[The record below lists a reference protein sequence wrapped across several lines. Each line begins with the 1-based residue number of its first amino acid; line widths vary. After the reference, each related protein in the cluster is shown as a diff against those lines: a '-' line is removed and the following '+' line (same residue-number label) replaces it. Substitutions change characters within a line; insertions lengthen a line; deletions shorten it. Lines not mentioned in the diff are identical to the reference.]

1 MDAARRRFGFWLT
14 TVGILVFSAAVAS
27 PSPVYP
33 LYQAAWHL
41 TPVAMTAMFAIYV
54 AGLLGGLL
62 TAGSLSDFVG
72 RRAVV
77 LPAIVVC
84 FVALILLG
92 SAGGLGAVLIAR
104 TVQGIAMSLVVGSLG
119 ASLLDFAPPG
129 NPRLAATFNGAL
141 WPLGLAVGA
150 LLGGLMVD
158 DAPSPTHLVFY
169 VLAAVVV
176 VLFVAMWFLPASAGR
191 RPGALTSLKPSVS
204 LPPRVRGVFF
214 AVLGCLLAAWALGG
228 LYLGM
233 GASIVRSLFGF
244 HAAVDGALAM
254 AAVCGVGAVTGIAT
268 QSRDARRVM
277 MAGAA
282 TLIVGPVLT
291 IVSVHT
297 HESWLFYVSSVVSG
311 VGFGAGFQGGLRL
324 VLAEADENGRAGV
337 LSAVY
342 VACYGAF
349 SVPALI
355 AGLLTPRLGL
365 SEVVTGYAVLIV
377 LMAAV
382 ALVLQ
387 LTRRAVRETELV
399 ADADEQE
406 HQRVGA

>member
-1 MDAARRRFGFWLT
+1 MDVVRRRFGFWLT
-14 TVGILVFSAAVAS
+14 SIGILVFSAAVAS

-33 LYQAAWHL
+33 LYQSAWHL
-41 TPVAMTAMFAIYV
+41 SPVAMTAMFAIYV

-72 RRAVV
+72 RRAVI
-77 LPAIVVC
+77 LPAIVIC
-84 FVALILLG
+84 FVALLLLG
-92 SAGGLGAVLIAR
+92 SAGGLGAVLVAR
-104 TVQGIAMSLVVGSLG
+104 VVQGLAMSLVVGSLG

-150 LLGGLMVD
+150 LLGGLLVD
-158 DAPSPTHLVFY
+158 DAPAPTHLVYY

-176 VLFVAMWFLPASAGR
+176 LLFVAMWFLPASAAR
-191 RPGALTSLKPSVS
+191 RPGALASLAPSVS

-228 LYLGM
+228 LYLGI
-233 GASIVRSLFGF
+233 GASIVRSLFGL

-254 AAVCGVGAVTGIAT
+254 AAVTGIGAVTGIAT
-268 QSRDARRVM
+268 QHRDARRVM
-277 MAGAA
+277 LIGAA
-282 TLIVGPVLT
+282 TLIIGPVLT
-291 IVSVHT
+291 IVSVHA

-324 VLAEADENGRAGV
+324 ILAEADENGRAGV

-365 SEVVTGYAVLIV
+365 SKVVTGYSILVV

-382 ALVLQ
+382 AVVLQ
-387 LTRRAVRETELV
+387 LSRRSVREAELV
-399 ADADEQE
+399 ADDDERE
-406 HQRVGA
+406 HQLA

>member
-1 MDAARRRFGFWLT
+1 MDVVRRRFGFWLT
-14 TVGILVFSAAVAS
+14 SIGILVFSAAVAS

-33 LYQAAWHL
+33 LYQSAWHL
-41 TPVAMTAMFAIYV
+41 SPVAMTAMFAIYV

-72 RRAVV
+72 RRAVI
-77 LPAIVVC
+77 LPAIVIC
-84 FVALILLG
+84 FVALLLLG
-92 SAGGLGAVLIAR
+92 SAGGLGAVLVAR
-104 TVQGIAMSLVVGSLG
+104 VVQGLAMSLVVGSLG

-150 LLGGLMVD
+150 LLGGLLVD
-158 DAPSPTHLVFY
+158 DAPAPTHLVYY

-176 VLFVAMWFLPASAGR
+176 LLFVAMWFLPASAAR
-191 RPGALTSLKPSVS
+191 RPGALTSLAPSVS

-228 LYLGM
+228 LYLGI
-233 GASIVRSLFGF
+233 GASIVRSLFGL

-254 AAVCGVGAVTGIAT
+254 AAVTGIGAVTGIAT
-268 QSRDARRVM
+268 QHRDARRVM
-277 MAGAA
+277 LIGAA
-282 TLIVGPVLT
+282 TLIIGPVLT
-291 IVSVHT
+291 IVSVHA

-324 VLAEADENGRAGV
+324 ILAEADENGRAGV

-365 SEVVTGYAVLIV
+365 SKVVTGYSILVV

-382 ALVLQ
+382 AVVLQ
-387 LTRRAVRETELV
+387 LSRRSVREAELV
-399 ADADEQE
+399 ADDDERE
-406 HQRVGA
+406 HQLA